1 MTMELNEV
9 MPLWEMYDKKLEEAV
24 KLNQR
29 FIQLIEAE
37 KVKSSLAPLFWRRIA
52 EAILQ
57 SGWMLLLVVFLVN
70 NFFHPAYAVSAIVL
84 IAFFVVAFINSVKQ
98 LIIIKRMDYSSDI
111 VTIQGSLAML
121 QANNLK
127 YARMVILFI
136 PACLAFPVVFFRAM
150 QDFHVRA
157 FENIDFITL
166 AGGHWWTAQLAA
178 TLSLIPLGIWCYT
191 QLSYRNM
198 HKKWVRDF
206 IERSSGR
213 RVRKALEF
221 MKELHSL
228 KFETI

>member
-1 MTMELNEV
+1 MELNEV

-29 FIQLIEAE
+29 FIHLIEAE
-37 KVKSSLAPLFWRRIA
+37 KVKSSLAPLVWRRFA
-52 EAILQ
+52 EAIIQ
-57 SGWMLLLVVFLVN
+57 TGWMVLLLVFLVK
-70 NFFHPAYAVSAIVL
+70 NFFQPAYAVSALVL
-84 IAFFVVAFINSVKQ
+84 IAFFMVAFINSIKQ

-136 PACLAFPVVFFRAM
+136 PACLAFPAVVFRAM
-150 QDFHVRA
+150 KDFHIRA
-157 FENIDFITL
+157 FDNIDFITL
-166 AGGHWWTAQLAA
+166 TGGHWWTAQLAA

-191 QLSYRNM
+191 QLTYKNID
-198 HKKWVRDF
+198 KKWVRDF

-228 KFETI
+228 KFENI